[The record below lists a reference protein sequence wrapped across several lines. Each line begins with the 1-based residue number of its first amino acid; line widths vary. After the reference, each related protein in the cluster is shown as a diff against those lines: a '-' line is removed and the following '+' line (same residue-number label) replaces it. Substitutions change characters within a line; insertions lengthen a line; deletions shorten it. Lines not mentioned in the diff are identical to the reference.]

1 MLPVFKKVGYPYV
14 ATVLVKALGGFISV
28 AGISGTSPT
37 SSSISASSPQRM
49 QSRPGEVTYNPVCS
63 PMVPKSVPQFV
74 AGMKI
79 QGSFRA

>member
-1 MLPVFKKVGYPYV
+1 MLSVFKKVGYPYV

-28 AGISGTSPT
+28 AGISALVLILARSP
-37 SSSISASSPQRM
+37 PPPPNDM

-74 AGMKI
+74 AGMKR